1 MRAAIVRYT
10 RLRETEVQDFS
21 ISDQIFDRTSC
32 IFDWY
37 VGIDAV
43 LVEEVYA
50 IGSKALERGLS
61 HLLDILRSAIQRY

>member
-1 MRAAIVRYT
+1 
-10 RLRETEVQDFS
+10 VQDFS

-37 VGIDAV
+37 VGLDAV

-50 IGSKALERGLS
+50 IGKALS
-61 HLLDILRSAIQRY
+61 